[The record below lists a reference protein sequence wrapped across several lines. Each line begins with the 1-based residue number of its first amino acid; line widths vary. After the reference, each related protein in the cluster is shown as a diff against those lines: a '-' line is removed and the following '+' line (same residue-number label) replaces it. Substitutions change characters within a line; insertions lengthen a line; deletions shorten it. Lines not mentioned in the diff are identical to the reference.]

1 MTTGRR
7 EITSAEFAEV
17 IHEFQHTAFRL
28 EQQPTYLEDV
38 EADLLAAF
46 LRGEP
51 RSANS
56 VPELRQWFD
65 QIAEHVRQGR
75 RIERV
80 RIQRTP
86 PTDYQRFE
94 RSMDPENIAAGEVM
108 RYLTW
113 ERAHEVGLLPEA
125 GRDDWWLL
133 DSSKLVIMRFDDQGR
148 RIGHVLVTDPTAV
161 AKACEW
167 RDLAVHHSVPADART
182 RSST

>member
-28 EQQPTYLEDV
+28 EQQPAYLEEV

-46 LRGEP
+46 LRGEARP
-51 RSANS
+51 ASS
-56 VPELRQWFD
+56 VPVLREWFD

-94 RSMDPENIAAGEVM
+94 RSLDPENIAAGEIM
-108 RYLTW
+108 HYLSW
-113 ERAHEVGLLPEA
+113 ERAHEIGLLPAA
-125 GRDDWWLL
+125 GPYDWWLL
-133 DSSKLVIMRFDDQGR
+133 DSSKLVIIRYDDRGR
-148 RIGHVLVTDPTAV
+148 RIGHELVTAPTAV
-161 AKACEW
+161 AKAREW
-167 RDLAVHHSVPADART
+167 QDLAVHHSVLAEAGT
-182 RSST
+182 RPST

>member
-28 EQQPTYLEDV
+28 EQQPAYVVKE
-38 EADLLAAF
+38 EADILAAF

-51 RSANS
+51 RPAGT
-56 VPELRQWFD
+56 VPVLRQWFD
-65 QIAEHVRQGR
+65 QIADHVRQGK

-94 RSMDPENIAAGEVM
+94 RAMDPENIAAGEVLH
-108 RYLTW
+108 YLTW
-113 ERAHEVGLLPEA
+113 ERAHEIGLLPAA
-125 GRDDWWLL
+125 GPDDWWLL
-133 DSSKLVIMRFDDQGR
+133 DSSKLVIMHFDRHGNRVGDE
-148 RIGHVLVTDPTAV
+148 LVTDPTAV
-161 AKACEW
+161 AQACEW
-167 RDLAVHHSVPADART
+167 RDLAVHHSVLAETST
-182 RSST
+182 RPST